1 MDPLANRYLIQGVA
15 GCPRR
20 RGSGKR
26 HRRLERGEGFPLL
39 NIKTKGAY
47 NVRESEHRIQGILAG

>member
-1 MDPLANRYLIQGVA
+1 MIISGALRGVPA
-15 GCPRR
+15 R

-26 HRRLERGEGFPLL
+26 RRRLERGEGFPLL